1 MVGNLR
7 IVVSWS
13 SALAGALCC
22 LLLCLVDTA
31 SAQETAAPP
40 APASETAPASEPAPG
55 TPPAPEADTQPE
67 APIEEEAP
75 PAPAPRSKAPAV
87 TYAPP
92 RVTEKDDQEW
102 NSKQQIKF
110 QRAQKALAV
119 SSAESK
125 VLTDSGYHFVDRM
138 TLPKL
143 VYDLPRLALD
153 RIYRSVDVCQPSP
166 KAVLLKAITD
176 RSVDLLA
183 QKPSHPPEVQLG
195 VVILLGNLNAQPAT
209 SNAPAV
215 PYTGSAKA
223 LITVLEDTSMP
234 LQCRIAAASGLGR
247 MGREARERVS
257 LGDLGVVQRN
267 EIATSLAKV
276 LTSSEAQAMDEGHV
290 WFRGRVAEAL
300 GDCGEAFDIT
310 KSSMFIDAL
319 MTTATNPQETLR
331 VRAAAI
337 RAATQTK
344 WDVQVN
350 FRLILSETVKLSAE
364 IANASNAAVTAKKP
378 IPSDL
383 RHANIDIYLAF
394 QPKTDRQA
402 NIQNWGLLNQ
412 AKRNGLGGNAPAVQ
426 SAYAAVLPVVNTI
439 LTAGNKQIAVPPN
452 LIAAEAAWIAANPP
466 ENRKP
471 TSISPQ
477 PVP

>member
-22 LLLCLVDTA
+22 LLLCPIDTA
-31 SAQETAAPP
+31 SAQETAAP
-40 APASETAPASEPAPG
+40 TAPASEPAPA
-55 TPPAPEADTQPE
+55 TPPAPGADTLPE
-67 APIEEEAP
+67 APMEEEAP
-75 PAPAPRSKAPAV
+75 PAPAPRSKAPSV

-92 RVTEKDDQEW
+92 RVTEKDDREW
-102 NSKQQIKF
+102 RSKRQIKF

-119 SSAESK
+119 SGAETK
-125 VLTDSGYHFVDRM
+125 ELTDAGNHFVDRM
-138 TLPKL
+138 SIPEL
-143 VYDLPRLALD
+143 VSDLPRLAID
-153 RIYRSVDVCQPSP
+153 PVRRAVDFCQPNP
-166 KAVLLKAITD
+166 RAVLLKAITD
-176 RSVDLLA
+176 RSIDLLA
-183 QKPSHPPEVQLG
+183 QKPSHPPDVQLS
-195 VVILLGNLNAQPAT
+195 VVILLGTLNAQPAT
-209 SNAPAV
+209 NSVPAA
-215 PYTGSAKA
+215 PYTGASKA
-223 LITVLEDTSMP
+223 LITVLEDTTMP

-257 LGDLGVVQRN
+257 LGDLSVVQRN

-290 WFRGRVAEAL
+290 WFRGRIAEAL

-350 FRLILSETVKLSAE
+350 FRLILSETVKLSVE

-378 IPSDL
+378 IPADL

-439 LTAGNKQIAVPPN
+439 LTTGNKQIAVPPN
-452 LIAAEAAWIAANPP
+452 LIAAEAEWIAANPP

-471 TSISPQ
+471 TSVSPQ

>member
-13 SALAGALCC
+13 SAWAGALCC
-22 LLLCLVDTA
+22 LLLCQIGTA
-31 SAQETAAPP
+31 SAQEAPTPP
-40 APASETAPASEPAPG
+40 APASEPAAGTDTLPAVP
-55 TPPAPEADTQPE
+55 T
-67 APIEEEAP
+67 EEEKP
-75 PAPAPRSKAPAV
+75 PAPAPRSKTPAV
-87 TYAPP
+87 AYAPP

-102 NSKQQIKF
+102 RSKRQIKF

-125 VLTDSGYHFVDRM
+125 ELIDAGNHFVDRM
-138 TLPKL
+138 TIPKL
-143 VYDLPRLALD
+143 VGELPRMAID
-153 RIYRSVDVCQPSP
+153 PARRMVDGCQPNP

-176 RSVDLLA
+176 RAVELLA
-183 QKPSHPPEVQLG
+183 EKPSHPPDVQLG
-195 VVILLGNLNAQPAT
+195 IVILLGTLNAQPE
-209 SNAPAV
+209 SNTAPPV
-215 PYTGSAKA
+215 PYTNASKA
-223 LITVLEDTSMP
+223 LITVLEDASMP
-234 LQCRIAAASGLGR
+234 LQSRIAAAIALGR
-247 MGREARERVS
+247 IGREARERVS
-257 LGDLGVVQRN
+257 MGDLSVVQRN

-276 LTSSEAQAMDEGHV
+276 LISSEAQAQDEGHV

-300 GDCGEAFDIT
+300 GDCGEAFDIIKT
-310 KSSMFIDAL
+310 SVFIDAL

-344 WDVQVN
+344 WDGQVN
-350 FRLILSETVKLSAE
+350 FRLILSETVKLSVE
-364 IANASNAAVTAKKP
+364 IAQASNAAIAAKKQ
-378 IPSDL
+378 IPSEL

-402 NIQNWGLLNQ
+402 NTLYWGLLNQ
-412 AKRNGLGGNAPAVQ
+412 TKRNGLGGNAPAVQ

-439 LTAGNKQIAVPPN
+439 LTTGNKLIAVPQN
-452 LIAAEAAWIAANPP
+452 LIAAEQAWIAANPP

-471 TSISPQ
+471 TTISPT